1 MLILNTSLIVGEL
14 PILEKGLQGDDEFV
28 KLEKEAT
35 SESEPER
42 DLRELR
48 LGGLLGWLGLVADEV
63 DIDSELLMHELHTGL
78 LPLAIL
84 VFRVELFEFVAALLA
99 LGYFELLD
107 VIKVLSDRLEDLIKG
122 HACD

>member
-1 MLILNTSLIVGEL
+1 MLILNTSLIEGEL
-14 PILEKGLQGDDEFV
+14 SILEKGLQGYDELV
-28 KLEKEAT
+28 QLEKEAT

>member
-14 PILEKGLQGDDEFV
+14 SILEKGLQGDDELV
-28 KLEKEAT
+28 QLEKEAT